1 MKNIFGQTLISYI
14 LRIAQSM
21 AVHKALK
28 ELNKHMGISCMKHK
42 VYEGGLYQ
50 NQEEMNMKKKIVA
63 LILAT
68 MMVLSMTACGSK
80 EESAGESAG
89 KVDSGVQEIIDRGV
103 LKVGC
108 KSDIP
113 KFSLQNTETGEYEGF
128 EDDVAYEIA
137 GEIFGCTADEA
148 KEKDLVEFQGVTA
161 KTRGPLLEN
170 GEIDLVIATFTIT
183 DERKETYNFST
194 PYYTDAVGLLVNKDA
209 GIDSIEDLDGKII
222 GVAQSSTTK
231 DGFEAYVKENGYDVT
246 PEFQEFDGYPA
257 LAQALATKQIDCFS
271 VDRAILAGYINDSNM
286 ILEDRFA
293 EQDYGVA
300 SAKENTELAELVEE
314 KVTSMLEDGSMKAL
328 QEEWGLQ

>member
-1 MKNIFGQTLISYI
+1 M
-14 LRIAQSM
+14 R
-21 AVHKALK
+21 
-28 ELNKHMGISCMKHK
+28 KH
-42 VYEGGLYQ
+42 
-50 NQEEMNMKKKIVA
+50 
-63 LILAT
+63 
-68 MMVLSMTACGSK
+68 VLSLALAAIMAASLTACGSGSSETTAAATAAPAGTTAEAAAGSS
-80 EESAGESAG
+80 EESTEAAAAGEVSA
-89 KVDSGVQEIIDRGV
+89 DVQKIIDRGV

-113 KFSLQNTETGEYEGF
+113 KFSLQNTATGEYEGF
-128 EDDVAYEIA
+128 EDDLAYNIA

-148 KEKDLVEFQGVTA
+148 KEKKLVEFQGVTA

-183 DERKETYNFST
+183 EERKETYNFST
-194 PYYTDAVGLLVNKDA
+194 PYYTDAVGLLVNKDS
-209 GIDSIEDLDGKII
+209 GINSIEDLNGKII

-231 DGFEAYVKENGYDVT
+231 DGFKAYVEEKGLDVN

-271 VDRAILAGYINDSNM
+271 VDRAILAGYVNDSNQ

-300 SAKENTELAELVEE
+300 AAKENTGLAELVEG
-314 KVTSMLEDGSMKAL
+314 KVTSMLSDGSMKAL
-328 QEEWGLQ
+328 QDQWGLQ